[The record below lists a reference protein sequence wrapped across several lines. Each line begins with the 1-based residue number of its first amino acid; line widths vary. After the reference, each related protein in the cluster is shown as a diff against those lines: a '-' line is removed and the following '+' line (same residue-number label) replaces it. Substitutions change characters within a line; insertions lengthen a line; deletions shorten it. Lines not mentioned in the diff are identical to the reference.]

1 MRFKYF
7 YALMAILAIS
17 AMTGCRSKMDLDNI
31 DAKAE
36 VEMGIALPVGSM
48 HATIGDFFGTRIG
61 DFYVDTIEEKDGGH
75 KGVITWKKPFDI
87 ERNFH
92 ADSLD
97 LTNMVSSKQLSLD
110 VYEKLPEYYAPG
122 TTDKV
127 VIGDG
132 SQIAL
137 RFDMPVNLKGIN
149 KELGGDRLD
158 SALIEMARFTS
169 QINLHNGLPLEWSW
183 IDEVTLEMGPQINRP
198 NGNIMT
204 VYQKGEAGGYGQHI
218 NTDIDAFTICLMK
231 NRNLDPKTQWSLYD
245 LNNVVDSCEFFITF
259 KFTIPNGTTI
269 TVPKD
274 AGFDYNLNVEFIRY
288 SAIWGKFVPSS
299 DMHDEDTILIS
310 EYIKDLD
317 FISKWNLPFNDPKID
332 MQVITHIA
340 GALVLNGD
348 YLYAEDANQNKSYAE
363 FYANRQHNFK
373 PTIVEGQYLPLTSA
387 IGDSTENIHIPFS
400 KADAEGRIDRLF
412 QNMPQLLAYK
422 FNVNFNYQETP
433 QIRITPNTAIRIH
446 ATCTLPLIFNEGLHM
461 EYKDTVDLD
470 ISQYSIDSLIA
481 NVEVIDTLKTTNVQI
496 LLHAKNEIPL
506 DIKATMLCL
515 DENGNIVMDPKD
527 PTKPFTIFQQDTIM
541 LKAPQYEKISGTW
554 QATKPGETTIA
565 AHLTKAE
572 ANLFPKIK
580 KLVYSAYID
589 DDSLEEAYQKGL
601 SNIRITNDQGLTLKI
616 GLSGEVDAILNFG
629 KDDNK

>member
-1 MRFKYF
+1 MRFKNF

-17 AMTGCRSKMDLDNI
+17 VMTGCRSKMDLDNI

-36 VEMGIALPVGSM
+36 VQMGVALPVGSM
-48 HATIGDFFGTRIG
+48 HATIGDFFGAGIG
-61 DFYVDTIEEKDGGH
+61 DFYVDTIPESEGGH
-75 KGVITWKKPFDI
+75 KDVITWKKAFDI

-110 VYEKLPEYYAPG
+110 VYKKLPEYFAPG

-169 QINLHNGLPLEWSW
+169 QINLHNGLPLEWNW
-183 IDEVTLEMGPQINRP
+183 IDEVTLEMGPQIKRP

-204 VYQKGEAGGYGQHI
+204 VYQKGEAGGYGQNI

-231 NRNLDPKTQWSLYD
+231 NLHPASWSLYD
-245 LNNVVDSCEFFITF
+245 LDNVIDSCQFFITF

-274 AGFDYNLNVEFIRY
+274 AGFDYDLNVEFIRY
-288 SAIWGKFVPSS
+288 SAIWGKFVASS
-299 DMHDEDTILIS
+299 EMHDEDTILIS
-310 EYIKDLD
+310 EYMKDLD
-317 FISKWNLPFNDPKID
+317 FISKWNLPFTDPKVD

-348 YLYAEDANQNKSYAE
+348 YLYAEDANHNKSYAE
-363 FYANRQHNFK
+363 FYGDRRHNFK

-400 KADAEGRIDRLF
+400 KAESEGRIDRLF
-412 QNMPQLLAYK
+412 QNMPQMLAYK

-433 QIRITPNTAIRIH
+433 QIRITPNTGIRIH

-461 EYKDTVDLD
+461 EYKDTMPLD
-470 ISQYSIDSLIA
+470 ISQFSIDSLLA
-481 NVEVIDTLKTTNVQI
+481 GVEVIDTLKTTNVQI

-506 DIKATMLCL
+506 DIKATMLCV
-515 DENGNIVMDPKD
+515 DENGNVVMDPTN
-527 PTKPFTIFQQDTIM
+527 PTKPFTLFQQDTIM
-541 LKAPQYEKISGTW
+541 LKAPQYEKKGGSW

-565 AHLTKAE
+565 AHLTIAE

-580 KLVYSAYID
+580 KLVYSAAID
-589 DDSLEEAYQKGL
+589 DDSLAEAYKQGL
-601 SNIRITNDQGLTLKI
+601 SNVRITEDQGLTLKI
-616 GLSGEVDAILNFG
+616 GISGEVDAILNFG

>member
-110 VYEKLPEYYAPG
+110 VYKKLPEYYAPG
-122 TTDKV
+122 TTNKV

-259 KFTIPNGTTI
+259 KFTIPNGRTI

-310 EYIKDLD
+310 DYIKDLD

-515 DENGNIVMDPKD
+515 DENGKIVMDPKD

-580 KLVYSAYID
+580 KLVYSAAID

-601 SNIRITNDQGLTLKI
+601 SNIRITDDQGLTIKI

>member
-1 MRFKYF
+1 MRLKYF

-75 KGVITWKKPFDI
+75 KGVITWKDTFKIARD
-87 ERNFH
+87 FH
-92 ADSLD
+92 PVD
-97 LTNMVSSKQLSLD
+97 LAQYISEKELNLN
-110 VYEKLPEYYAPG
+110 VYEKIPAAVMIG
-122 TTDKV
+122 TNKQVTGTGMPRTLD
-127 VIGDG
+127 
-132 SQIAL
+132 
-137 RFDMPVNLKGIN
+137 FDMPLKLKGIN
-149 KELGGDRLD
+149 HKDSLDKERMD
-158 SALIEMARFTS
+158 SALIQMASFS
-169 QINLHNGLPLEWSW
+169 SLIKQHNLPLEWDW
-183 IDEVTLEMGPQINRP
+183 IDRVTLDLGEQIHRSA
-198 NGNIMT
+198 GSTMV
-204 VYQKGEAGGYGQHI
+204 VYDKTRDNAGYNQTI
-218 NTDIDAFTICLMK
+218 PTQVDDFTINLMGK
-231 NRNLDPKTQWSLYD
+231 NAAGQYTPGL
-245 LNNVVDSCEFFITF
+245 VIDSCNFVIHFT
-259 KFTIPNGTTI
+259 FTIPAGTTVTI
-269 TVPKD
+269 PED
-274 AGFDYNLNVEFIRY
+274 AGFDYKLGVQFIDY
-288 SAIWGKFVPSS
+288 AAIWGKFKQSK
-299 DMHDEDTILIS
+299 DMHDENVIDLS
-310 EYIKDLD
+310 DSWGALD
-317 FISKWNLPFNDPKID
+317 FISRSNLPFADPKID
-332 MQVITHIA
+332 MHIVTQVA
-340 GALVLNGD
+340 GALKVDGD
-348 YLYAEDANQNKSYAE
+348 YLYAEDASGAKHYASFKYGTE
-363 FYANRQHNFK
+363 TKQDFHRQFQSHEYLD
-373 PTIVEGQYLPLTSA
+373 PTTSA
-387 IGDSTENIHIPFS
+387 IGDSTTNMTIPFD
-400 KADAEGRIDRLF
+400 KDPERGHIDQLF
-412 QNMPQLLAYK
+412 QNMPQKLGYK
-422 FNVNFNYQETP
+422 FNLDFNYQMLP
-433 QIRITPNTAIRIH
+433 QIRITPNTSIRID
-446 ATCTLPLIFNEGLHM
+446 AICTLPLIFNEGLHM